1 MAELSPN
8 SWVCTTARWGVRQ
21 TGLGHST
28 CQHMQKTSLVAG
40 LMEVIGVAL
49 TRLRYPLEYI
59 KTKPVASC
67 ATKLI
72 SSCETWV

>member
-1 MAELSPN
+1 
-8 SWVCTTARWGVRQ
+8 
-21 TGLGHST
+21 
-28 CQHMQKTSLVAG
+28 
-40 LMEVIGVAL
+40 MEVIGVAL